1 MARAQFEIVI
11 ETVRYAPDGKIELV
25 RAFERR
31 GAAFSDHVLI
41 PRAALVEKIKSGKK
55 CFTGKRKENLGGMFT
70 LEKQVQLVGEHLTTA
85 ASAERDYLENV
96 PIF

>member
-1 MARAQFEIVI
+1 MARAKFDIVI
-11 ETVRYAPDGKIELV
+11 ETVRDAPDGKIEMA

-41 PRAALVEKIKSGKK
+41 SRKNLFEKIKSGKK
-55 CFTGKRKENLGGMFT
+55 CVTGQRKEFLAGTFET
-70 LEKQVQLVGEHLTTA
+70 DKTVQATGDFISTA
-85 ASAERDYLENV
+85 PNAERDFLENV